1 MVSGFP
7 AFLKRP
13 APRMRLWALLF
24 FLLLPL
30 CPSRDVPAANL
41 TGYYKNFFTVLDPP
55 SYVNTA
61 PAAWQKTMGLVTNRI
76 RLEYSH
82 RLPGNMVFQGAYNLV
97 PRVQDR
103 TLFSNNP
110 FLINIDPTRYRVV
123 DLKDRIYPDNTS
135 ESESVGL
142 YQNLDRAYVRWS
154 LPQADVYIG
163 RQAIAW
169 GSARVVNPIDV
180 IAPYS
185 LEELDTENRI
195 GVDALRVRIPMGFM
209 GEIDA
214 GYVAG
219 KNFDWKQSA
228 VFLRNKMYVAETDL
242 TMLAAVFR
250 ENLLLGV
257 DVARSV
263 GGAGVYL
270 EAGYVFLDPFQ
281 SDRALVNDYFR
292 GTAGLDYSL
301 SDGTYLFVEYHYNQ
315 AGVKETQD
323 YYWNLVQNE
332 AYSEGSV
339 YLMGQSYI
347 IPGISHQ
354 ITPLLTLSGQ
364 IMYNVDDRSAFL
376 TPTLEYNIAENI
388 YLGGGLMVGLGKR
401 PFLGDAGGT
410 PFPVFRSEFGSY
422 PELAYTTFR
431 VYF

>member
-1 MVSGFP
+1 MDSGFP
-7 AFLKRP
+7 PILKRQ
-13 APRMRLWALLF
+13 ARSFRSLVLLLF
-24 FLLLPL
+24 LLCPL
-30 CPSRDVPAANL
+30 CATQNLSAANL
-41 TGYYKNFFTVLDPP
+41 TGYYKNFFTVMDPA
-55 SYVNTA
+55 SYVNAA
-61 PAAWQKTMGLVTNRI
+61 PAAWQRTMGLVTNRL

-103 TLFSNNP
+103 SLFSNNP
-110 FLINIDPTRYRVV
+110 FLVNIDPTRYRVT
-123 DLKDRIYPDNTS
+123 DFTERIYPHNTS

-142 YQNLDRAYVRWS
+142 YQNLDRAYIRWS
-154 LPQADVYIG
+154 LPQADIYIG

-185 LEELDTENRI
+185 LEELDTEDRI
-195 GVDALRVRIPMGFM
+195 GVDALRVRIPIGFM

-219 KNFDWKQSA
+219 RHFDWKQSA
-228 VFLRNKMYVAETDL
+228 AFLRNKFYVAETDV
-242 TMLAAVFR
+242 TVLAAMFR

-257 DVARSV
+257 DIARSA

-270 EAGYVFLDPFQ
+270 EAGYVFMDPFQ
-281 SDRALVNDYFR
+281 SDHAAINDYFR
-292 GTAGLDYSL
+292 GTAGFDYSL
-301 SDGTYLFVEYHYNQ
+301 TDGTYLFVEYHYNQ
-315 AGVKETQD
+315 AGVKNTQD
-323 YYWNLVQNE
+323 YYWNLVQNP

-339 YLMGQSYI
+339 FLLGQSYL

-354 ITPLLTLSGQ
+354 ITPLLTVSGE
-364 IMYNVDDRSAFL
+364 IMYNVDDRSAFV
-376 TPTLEYNIAENI
+376 TPTLQYNIAENI
-388 YLGGGLMVGLGKR
+388 YLGGGAFLGIGKR
-401 PFLGDAGGT
+401 PFLGDANGR

-422 PELAYTTFR
+422 PELYYTTFR